1 LSSSTSK
8 LVDIS
13 GEFDYLT
20 NLKNSIRRLDRALD
34 HYVYVMDSKGPP
46 DEIVRGLRELK
57 VILLESEKITLDKE
71 EQEIIAPLQKDSS
84 KFSSAVD
91 TILQDDSAL
100 AFQKQILFEKW
111 QGTYTVK
118 ALDELEK
125 HWEEDLEKRDRLLKK
140 AG

>member
-1 LSSSTSK
+1 
-8 LVDIS
+8 
-13 GEFDYLT
+13 
-20 NLKNSIRRLDRALD
+20 
-34 HYVYVMDSKGPP
+34 MDSKGPP

-125 HWEEDLEKRDRLLKK
+125 HWEEDLEKRDRLLKT